1 MALVSKKVMPVV
13 AANILIAKVAG
24 GQVNSDSVNKSK
36 WTNHFQLTVIA
47 QTHSAFRSLY
57 RGQNSLA
64 DTVEP
69 TATSLT
75 STLFLGR
82 RLWKGAAVYF
92 NPEVSG
98 GKGLS
103 FTTGVACALNGET
116 YRVGATEPEA
126 FIARAYL
133 QQHIPLGKTNNE
145 YVADEVN
152 QIEGTLPSNRITIS
166 IGKFAISDFFDNNSY
181 SKDPRTQFFNWS
193 IWANGA
199 WDYPANTRGY
209 TYGVV
214 AELIKSAWAIRVS
227 SVAVPRIANFHLM
240 EYNFSKAHSETI
252 EFDHNFSIHK
262 RPGNVRFIISNTF
275 SRAPSYAE
283 GLNAVAANDSFLL
296 DVISGNAENNS
307 YGGKKFGLGMNVEQQ
322 LTNEIG
328 FFSRVGWNDGKYA
341 SWAFTEIDH
350 TLSAGLSINGNKW
363 ERPDDVFGI
372 ALVINGIS
380 KDHRNFLK
388 EGGYGFI
395 IGDGNLNYG
404 HESILEAFY
413 NAKLSKFSWLTFD
426 YQFASNPAYNK
437 DRGPVH
443 VFGVRVHLG
452 I

>member
-1 MALVSKKVMPVV
+1 MARVNRKIIPTV
-13 AANILIAKVAG
+13 AFNIIIAKIVCA
-24 GQVNSDSVNKSK
+24 QVNSDTVNASK

-82 RLWKGAAVYF
+82 KLWKGAAVYF
-92 NPEVSG
+92 NSEVSG

-103 FTTGVACALNGET
+103 FTTGVAGALNGET
-116 YRVGATEPEA
+116 YRVGATEPEV

-133 QQHIPLGKTNNE
+133 QQHIPLGKTKYE
-145 YVADEVN
+145 YIPDDVN
-152 QIEGTLPSNRITIS
+152 QIAGTIPSNRITIS
-166 IGKFAISDFFDNNSY
+166 IGKFAISDFFDDNSY

-209 TYGVV
+209 TYGAV
-214 AELIKSAWAIRVS
+214 AELIKPAWDIRVS
-227 SVAVPRIANFHLM
+227 TVAVPRIANFHLM
-240 EYNFSKAHSETI
+240 EYNFPKAHSETI
-252 EFDHNFSIHK
+252 EFDHNFFIHK
-262 RPGNVRFIISNTF
+262 RPGNVRLIINNTY
-275 SRAPSYAE
+275 SKAPSYAE
-283 GLNAVAANDSFLL
+283 GLNAIAANDNFLL
-296 DVISGNAENNS
+296 DVISGNTENNS
-307 YGGKKFGLGMNVEQQ
+307 FGGKKFGLGLNLEQE
-322 LTNEIG
+322 LAKEIG
-328 FFSRVGWNDGKYA
+328 VFSRVGWNDGKYA

-350 TLSAGLSINGNKW
+350 TLSAGLSVKGNKW
-363 ERPDDVFGI
+363 KRPGDVFGI
-372 ALVINGIS
+372 ALAINGIS

-388 EGGYGFI
+388 AGGYGFI

-426 YQFASNPAYNK
+426 YQFANNPGYNK

-443 VFGVRVHLG
+443 VFSVRVH
-452 I
+452 IEF